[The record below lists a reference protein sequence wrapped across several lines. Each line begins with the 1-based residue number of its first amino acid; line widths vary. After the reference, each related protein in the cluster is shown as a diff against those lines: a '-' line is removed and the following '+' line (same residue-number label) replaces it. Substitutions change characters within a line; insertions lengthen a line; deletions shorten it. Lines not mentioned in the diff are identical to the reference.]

1 MQRASSPTRWYL
13 AQFKPNS
20 HNIAARNLVRQG
32 FGVFLPQR
40 LETRRARGAFSTQ
53 LRPVFP
59 GYLFLEQTAG
69 AASLSVVNSTF
80 GVSRLVCQGSD
91 PVQVPTG
98 LIADLRQRFNDDAAP
113 EGPAMPNPG
122 DKVTPAHGPFADFVA
137 TVESVLPDQR
147 IWLLLDLLGAQTRVQ
162 RDARNLR
169 RL

>member
-1 MQRASSPTRWYL
+1 MQRVTGLTPWYL

-20 HNIAARNLVRQG
+20 HNIAARNLARQG

-59 GYLFLEQTAG
+59 GYLFLEQTAD
-69 AASLSVVNSTF
+69 AASLSAVNSTY
-80 GVSRLVCQGSD
+80 GITRLVCRGSD
-91 PVQVPTG
+91 PVPVPSS
-98 LIADLRQRFNDDAAP
+98 LIEDLRQRFDEDAAP
-113 EGPAMPNPG
+113 EAPPLPNPG
-122 DKVTPAHGPFADFVA
+122 DKVTPCHGPFADFIA
-137 TVESVLPDQR
+137 TVETVLPDQR

-162 RDARNLR
+162 MDARNLR